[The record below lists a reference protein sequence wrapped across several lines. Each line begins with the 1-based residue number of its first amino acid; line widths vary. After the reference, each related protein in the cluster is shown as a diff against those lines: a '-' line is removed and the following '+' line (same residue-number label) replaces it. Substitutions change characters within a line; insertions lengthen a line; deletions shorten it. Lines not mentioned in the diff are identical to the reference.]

1 MVAGA
6 TQCACGYDHVAA
18 NSGRP
23 HMSETMGLPSSP
35 LMGRG
40 FNFNMSL
47 GVVLCLGAVVL
58 AVAAHFGMVTLTFA
72 HPYLVAAGAFAMGI
86 LRYGR
91 GAAQCRSE

>member
-1 MVAGA
+1 MLAGA
-6 TQCACGYDHVAA
+6 NQCACGYDHDVATA
-18 NSGRP
+18 GRP
-23 HMSETMGLPSSP
+23 QMSETMGLPDSP

-47 GVVLCLGAVVL
+47 GIVLCLGGVAL
-58 AVAAHFGMVTLTFA
+58 AACSYLGIVTLSFA
-72 HPYLVAAGAFAMGI
+72 HPYLVAAGAFAMGL